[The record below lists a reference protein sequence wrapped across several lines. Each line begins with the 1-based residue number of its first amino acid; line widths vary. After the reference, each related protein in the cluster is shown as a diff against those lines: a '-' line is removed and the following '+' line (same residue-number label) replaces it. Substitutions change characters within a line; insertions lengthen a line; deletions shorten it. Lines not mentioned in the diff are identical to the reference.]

1 MDPYI
6 GEIRIFGGNFAPLH
20 WAFCKGQLLP
30 ISGNDALFALIGTTY
45 GGDGV
50 NTFAL
55 PDLQGRAPVHQGSG
69 PGLSNYVLGQK
80 AGEES
85 VTLTA
90 QQIPPHTHTVAYG
103 GAGGQA
109 SPQGGLLGT
118 TSARD
123 FRYSDAGTDVS
134 SSSDALRVQGASDQ
148 PHENRSPFLAVNF
161 IICLSGIFPA
171 RN

>member
-1 MDPYI
+1 M
-6 GEIRIFGGNFAPLH
+6 FGGNFAPLG

-30 ISGNDALFALIGTTY
+30 ISENEALYTLIGTTY

-55 PDLQGRAPVHQGSG
+55 PDLRGRAPVNQGSG
-69 PGLSNYVLGQK
+69 PGTNNYVLGQK
-80 AGEES
+80 AGEEF

-103 GAGGQA
+103 GTGSQA

-123 FRYSDAGTDVS
+123 FRYSDEATDVS
-134 SSSDALRVQGASDQ
+134 SPTNALQVQGSSNQ
-148 PHENRSPFLAVNF
+148 PHENRAPFLAVNF
-161 IICLSGIFPA
+161 IISLNGIYPQQA
-171 RN
+171 